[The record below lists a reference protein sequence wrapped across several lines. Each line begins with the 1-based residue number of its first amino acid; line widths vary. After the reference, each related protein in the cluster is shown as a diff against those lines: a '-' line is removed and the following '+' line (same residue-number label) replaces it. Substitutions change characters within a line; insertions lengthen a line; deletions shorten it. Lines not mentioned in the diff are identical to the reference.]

1 MFSPVRYR
9 MLACALLL
17 LLLTACGR
25 SADRP
30 PDDGTP
36 WPENLTGVFV
46 LGDSSLTFNGD
57 GKSVTLDLDPELAG
71 RMGLPAGKSEGG
83 YAFLF
88 RNESWRYDLAEALR
102 ITVGDTSQRYTTV
115 PGSTDGGMLSFCL
128 PDDGEQIRFVKED

>member
-1 MFSPVRYR
+1 MRYR
-9 MLACALLL
+9 ILACALLL
-17 LLLTACGR
+17 LLTACGH
-25 SADRP
+25 SGDRP
-30 PDDGTP
+30 PDDGSP
-36 WPENLTGVFV
+36 PPENLTGVFV

-57 GKSVTLDLDPELAG
+57 GKSVTLDLDRDLAE

-88 RNESWRYDLAEALR
+88 HNESWRYDLAEALR